1 MNSTAC
7 ATERPAQ
14 TPSAALAAKVHVI
27 DDDASVRTA
36 LTRLLS
42 TAGYTVS
49 AHASAEGFLCDPEAL
64 APGCIVLDL
73 AMPGVNGLELQKLI
87 GQRGIHSP
95 VIFLTGKADVP
106 ACASAMKHGAI
117 EFLTKPVDA
126 DVLIAAVAEAF
137 KRDRAARTTLA
148 ERLATAARLATL
160 TLRERQVLDQVMA
173 GRLNKQIAAEL
184 GTAEKTVKVQRARG
198 MSKMHVRSVA
208 ELVRVVERAH
218 LSEHEQ
224 AG

>member
-1 MNSTAC
+1 MSSSAHGI
-7 ATERPAQ
+7 ERPVEP
-14 TPSAALAAKVHVI
+14 PSLALEPRVHVI
-27 DDDASVRTA
+27 DDDLSVRTA
-36 LTRLLS
+36 LKRLLLA
-42 TAGYTVS
+42 AGYSVS
-49 AHASAEGFLCDPEAL
+49 VHASADAFLSDPAAS
-64 APGCIVLDL
+64 APGCILLDL
-73 AMPGVNGLELQKLI
+73 AMPGVDGLELQQLLAR
-87 GQRGIHSP
+87 RGTHAP

-106 ACASAMKHGAI
+106 ACANAMKHGAI

-126 DVLIAAVAEAF
+126 DILIAAVAEAF

-160 TLRERQVLDQVMA
+160 TVRERQVLDQVMA

-184 GTAEKTVKVQRARG
+184 GTAEKTVKTQRARG
-198 MSKMHVRSVA
+198 MSKMKVRSVA

-218 LSEHEQ
+218 LPQHES